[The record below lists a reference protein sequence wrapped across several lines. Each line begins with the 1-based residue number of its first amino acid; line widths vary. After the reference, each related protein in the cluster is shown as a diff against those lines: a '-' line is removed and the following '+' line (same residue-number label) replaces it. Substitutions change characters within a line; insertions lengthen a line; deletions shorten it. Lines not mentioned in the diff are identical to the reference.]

1 MAAQLWSST
10 ADGRL
15 VACGTLGALAMCAAL
30 DATYA
35 RVIDAASR
43 AGTGLGTGP
52 PLGPSPPRT
61 HALKLVR
68 LWLLNL
74 LLPFAVIWRGLAT
87 STIVWDCNG
96 TLKPMQPKKSEKM
109 FKKALK
115 PMNMKQYREQWNFSN
130 N

>member
-1 MAAQLWSST
+1 
-10 ADGRL
+10 
-15 VACGTLGALAMCAAL
+15 MCAAL

-35 RVIDAASR
+35 RVIDAATR
-43 AGTGLGTGP
+43 AGTGP

-96 TLKPMQPKKSEKM
+96 TLKPMHPKPYSTKVLE
-109 FKKALK
+109 
-115 PMNMKQYREQWNFSN
+115 RCVRRV
-130 N
+130 

>member
-15 VACGTLGALAMCAAL
+15 VACGTLGVLAMCAAL
-30 DATYA
+30 DATYT
-35 RVIDAASR
+35 RVIDAATR
-43 AGTGLGTGP
+43 AGTA
-52 PLGPSPPRT
+52 LGPSPPRT

-96 TLKPMQPKKSEKM
+96 TLKPMHPKPYSTKLSE
-109 FKKALK
+109 
-115 PMNMKQYREQWNFSN
+115 RSVRRV
-130 N
+130 